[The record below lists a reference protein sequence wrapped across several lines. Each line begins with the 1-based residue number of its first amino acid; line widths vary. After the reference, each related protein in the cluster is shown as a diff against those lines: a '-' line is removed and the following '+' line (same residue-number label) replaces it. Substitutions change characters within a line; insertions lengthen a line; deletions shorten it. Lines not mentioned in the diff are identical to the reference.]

1 MDLVNISEVRLS
13 DFSDMMEIERLS
25 FPEPWDIDTFLATYT
40 DARCKGLSA
49 RVEDTV
55 VGYCLATDMRDIL
68 HVLNLAVHPD
78 FRRRGIAKKL
88 VGEMVS
94 YARSTAKKAVLLEVR
109 VNNLAARSLYTSMGF
124 RHVCTWKG
132 YYTDTGEDASV
143 MIMKTGDNK

>member
-1 MDLVNISEVRLS
+1 MNISEVRLS

-40 DARCKGLSA
+40 DPRCKVLSA
-49 RVEDTV
+49 RVDDAV

-68 HVLNLAVHPD
+68 HVLNLAVHPG

-143 MIMKTGDNK
+143 MIMRTGDNK

>member
-68 HVLNLAVHPD
+68 HVLNLAVHPG